1 MKTYLFIWRI
11 SGWQI
16 PRALLHMALDRRSL
30 RKNPDITFYKSLGT
44 GEGKTFTPN
53 DADSRTWAIVIST
66 SRPIENF
73 DSIKP
78 FSTWRQF
85 AMSEDFF
92 ELETISSHGLWAG
105 TSPFLATASGDW
117 KGEVATITRA
127 RIAWRENL
135 HFWRAVPPVT
145 QTLLSHEGLI
155 SAIGI
160 GEAPIGLQGT
170 FSHWRSQEALRAF
183 AYQSESHKRAI
194 AATAERR
201 WYKEELFA
209 RFAVK
214 NHSFVTLKR

>member
-1 MKTYLFIWRI
+1 
-11 SGWQI
+11 
-16 PRALLHMALDRRSL
+16 MALDRFTL

-44 GEGKTFTPN
+44 GEGKTFTPS

-66 SRPIENF
+66 SKAIDNF
-73 DSIKP
+73 GAIKP
-78 FSTWRQF
+78 FSTWKRF
-85 AMSEDFF
+85 ALSEEFF
-92 ELETISSHGLWAG
+92 ELETISSHGFWKGAE
-105 TSPFLATASGDW
+105 PFLPTTGRDW

-160 GEAPIGLQGT
+160 GEAPVGLQGT

-183 AYQSESHKRAI
+183 AYQSEAHQRAI
-194 AATAERR
+194 AQTAERR

-214 NHSFVTLKR
+214 NHIFVTLQR